1 MSGPTP
7 GRRAAQRR
15 PLAILGLL
23 AVLVLAGLL
32 WWSGGAGRSVPAPT
46 LSASAYSPTSSG
58 LPVCTTV
65 PKEVATTVAAVRN
78 DGPYLR
84 PDDDGGVFSNRE
96 GLLPT
101 EPRGYYREYTVRAPG
116 ERFPGP
122 RRLVTGGQARAGAEP
137 EFWYYTADHYTS
149 FCVLRNP

>member
-1 MSGPTP
+1 M
-7 GRRAAQRR
+7 
-15 PLAILGLL
+15 ILGLL
-23 AVLVLAGLL
+23 VVLVLAGLL
-32 WWSGGAGRSVPAPT
+32 WWNSGAGRSTPAPT
-46 LSASAYSPTSSG
+46 PSASAFLTSSG

-96 GLLPT
+96 GILPP

-122 RRLVTGGQARAGAEP
+122 RRLVTGGQARLGAEP
-137 EFWYYTADHYTS
+137 EVWYYTADHYTS
-149 FCVLRNP
+149 FCELPNP